1 VKGKTVCFS
10 NHRKQFLEYE
20 MRGKVTFQVPT
31 SINYR
36 ILYKEICIVNNVVKY
51 FKVSVYS
58 PSYHWQE

>member
-1 VKGKTVCFS
+1 
-10 NHRKQFLEYE
+10 LEYE

-51 FKVSVYS
+51 FRVSVYS